1 MHGVYNDLPYLPEI
15 IKIKKVGNVEH
26 DKKGYVTHNK
36 LKTTLNPILVYKKVN
51 KIIKL
56 NQKHVKSYIDMN
68 AELRE
73 NVAILKRT
81 EIVMNKPVY

>member
-36 LKTTLNPILVYKKVN
+36 LKTTLNPILVCKKVN

-56 NQKHVKSYIDMN
+56 NQKACEIIHWYECRAK
-68 AELRE
+68 RE
-73 NVAILKRT
+73 CSHIEKNRNSH
-81 EIVMNKPVY
+81 E